1 MAQKPK
7 RALVIGGGITG
18 LAASYR
24 LTREAEKRGI
34 PLDVTLLEASDR
46 IGGVIRTTHRDGFVI
61 EHGPDAFISTK
72 PWAKALCE
80 ELGITD
86 ECIGTN
92 SAMRRSFV
100 VQKRKLHPVPEGFY
114 MMAPGALLPFL
125 KSPIFSWRGK
135 LRMGLEPL
143 MPRSGG
149 TADES
154 VADFV
159 RRRLGTEAFE
169 RMAQPMIGGIY
180 TSDAEH
186 LSLKATFPRFLEMER
201 AHGSIIKA
209 LLAQK
214 RQAKAASGT
223 SGPRYSLFL
232 SFASGMQT
240 LVDKLQQAHLTVARE
255 PVPHESQQPHLTVA
269 RGPVPRESQQ
279 PHPTVA
285 RGPVPREHSPKAY
298 LHLNTRAETLQQRK
312 SGTGWQVS
320 LANGEILEAE
330 LLCVALPAPQ
340 AGTLCENVSPALAK
354 KLQAIPYASS
364 ATVNFAFRREAV
376 AHPLNGMGFVV
387 PAAERLSLIGCSF
400 SSVKFENR
408 APAAHVLLRA
418 FVRKEQESSESSLTA
433 AALRDIAHLL
443 GIKKEPIFSLVS
455 QHTQAMAQYLV
466 GHQERISEIETLAN
480 RLPGFALA
488 GNAYHGIGIPD
499 CIHSG
504 EQAALA
510 LLDEEN

>member
-34 PLDVTLLEASDR
+34 PLHVTLLEASDR

-61 EHGPDAFISTK
+61 EHGPDAFITTK

-80 ELGITD
+80 ELGIAD

-100 VQKRKLHPVPEGFY
+100 VQKGKLHPVPEGFY

-143 MPRSGG
+143 MPRSGS

-214 RQAKAASGT
+214 RQAKTASGT

-240 LVDKLQQAHLTVARE
+240 LVDKLQQAHLTVAR
-255 PVPHESQQPHLTVA
+255 
-269 RGPVPRESQQ
+269 GPVPRE
-279 PHPTVA
+279 P
-285 RGPVPREHSPKAY
+285 SPKAH
-298 LHLNTRAETLQQRK
+298 LHLNSRAETLQQRK
-312 SGTGWQVS
+312 NGTGWQVS

-364 ATVNFAFRREAV
+364 ATVNFAFRREVV

-387 PAAERLSLIGCSF
+387 PAAEGLSLIGCSF

-466 GHQERISEIETLAN
+466 GHQERISEIERLAKG
-480 RLPGFALA
+480 LPGFALA

>member
-1 MAQKPK
+1 MRDKDYSRALPRIVMNQQPK
-7 RALVIGGGITG
+7 RAIVIGGGITG

-34 PLDVTLLEASDR
+34 PLHVTLLEARDR
-46 IGGVIRTTHRDGFVI
+46 IGGVIHTTQRDGFLI

-80 ELGITD
+80 ELGIAD
-86 ECIGTN
+86 ELIGTN
-92 SAMRRSFV
+92 PTMRRSFV
-100 VQKRKLHPVPEGFY
+100 VQNGKLHPVPEGFY

-135 LRMGLEPL
+135 LRMGFELL
-143 MPRSGG
+143 IPRSNGG
-149 TADES
+149 DADES

-180 TSDAEH
+180 TSDAEN

-214 RQAKAASGT
+214 RQAKTASGT

-232 SFASGMQT
+232 SFTAGMQT
-240 LVDKLQQAHLTVARE
+240 LVDRLQQVHLTG
-255 PVPHESQQPHLTVA
+255 A
-269 RGPVPRESQQ
+269 RGKPVHHDGS
-279 PHPTVA
+279 T
-285 RGPVPREHSPKAY
+285 GAY
-298 LHLNTRAETLQQRK
+298 LHLNTRAATLQQRK

-320 LANGEILEAE
+320 LADGEILEAE
-330 LLCVALPAPQ
+330 LLCIALPAPQ
-340 AGTLCENVSPALAK
+340 AGTLCESVSPVLAK

-364 ATVNFAFRREAV
+364 ATVNLAFRREEV

-387 PAAERLSLIGCSF
+387 PATEGLSLIGCSF

-408 APAAHVLLRA
+408 APAEHVLLRA
-418 FVRKEQESSESSLTA
+418 FVQKERESSESNLTE
-433 AALRDIAHLL
+433 AALRDIANLL
-443 GIKKEPIFSLVS
+443 GIKTEPIFSLVS
-455 QHTQAMAQYLV
+455 QHIQAMAQYQV
-466 GHQERISEIETLAN
+466 GHQERVNEIETLAH

-510 LLDEEN
+510 LLCEEN

>member
-34 PLDVTLLEASDR
+34 PLHVTLLEASDR

-80 ELGITD
+80 ELGIAD

-255 PVPHESQQPHLTVA
+255 PVPRESQQPHLTVA
-269 RGPVPRESQQ
+269 RGPVPRE
-279 PHPTVA
+279 
-285 RGPVPREHSPKAY
+285 HSPKAS
-298 LHLNTRAETLQQRK
+298 LHLNTRAETLQQQK
-312 SGTGWQVS
+312 NGTGWQVS

-330 LLCVALPAPQ
+330 LLCVALSAPQ

-387 PAAERLSLIGCSF
+387 PAAEGLSLIGCSF

-433 AALRDIAHLL
+433 AALRDITPLL

-466 GHQERISEIETLAN
+466 GHQERISEIETLAKG
-480 RLPGFALA
+480 LPGFALA

-510 LLDEEN
+510 LLSEEN